1 MFIHIEGA
9 QCMFCNAH
17 IDHAIAQN
25 LGKIAHPPQQSIG
38 DAGRTATRLEIS
50 AAASE
55 VIFVFRMDAERVII
69 FWSVT

>member
-1 MFIHIEGA
+1 MFLY
-9 QCMFCNAH
+9 AH

-25 LGKIAHPPQQSIG
+25 LGQNRAPSSAIHWRC
-38 DAGRTATRLEIS
+38 GRTATGLEIS

-69 FWSVT
+69 FGA